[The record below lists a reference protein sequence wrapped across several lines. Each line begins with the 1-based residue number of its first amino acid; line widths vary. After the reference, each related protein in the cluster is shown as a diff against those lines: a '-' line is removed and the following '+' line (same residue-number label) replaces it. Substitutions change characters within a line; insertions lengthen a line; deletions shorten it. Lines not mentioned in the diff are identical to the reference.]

1 MKAMEFVKY
10 GFNITSFT
18 ATNKASNRSMSI
30 NFHKIRCP
38 VNYNYWNLF
47 NCSVYKDVKIFSKQ
61 SKNYTV
67 YSKTGIKTNHVD
79 GRFEFPLIYL
89 CKTPDKAALVQDRYF
104 IKVTSH
110 SNICH
115 CCYEQ
120 SYCNQ

>member
-1 MKAMEFVKY
+1 M
-10 GFNITSFT
+10 
-18 ATNKASNRSMSI
+18 ASTIPLSLQQI
-30 NFHKIRCP
+30 KLQIDLCHKLRCHKLRCP

-47 NCSVYKDVKIFSKQ
+47 NCSVCKDVKIFSKQ

-67 YSKTGIKTNHVD
+67 FSKTWIKTNHVD
-79 GRFEFPLIYL
+79 KRFEFPLIYL
-89 CKTPDKAALVQDRYF
+89 CKTPGNVALVKDRYF

-110 SNICH
+110 SIICH